1 MTFESSPA
9 YDFESLSTT
18 ISSVYDLRGI
28 VVQAVYVRDDLWAW
42 MRDTEDR
49 KGSRYGFCF
58 PGEQSYDEAE
68 VVWKETRSGTVR
80 VTMKPYGADHNI
92 PIKQKYSGKQPWK
105 IVVTY
110 TEGAAQ

>member
-1 MTFESSPA
+1 MTLESSPA

-28 VVQAVYVRDDLWAW
+28 GVQAVYVRYDLWAW
-42 MRDTEDR
+42 MRETEDR
-49 KGSRYGFCF
+49 KCNGRYGFLMS
-58 PGEQSYDEAE
+58 GEQSYDAAE
-68 VVWKETRSGTVR
+68 VAWKETRSGAVR

-92 PIKQKYSGKQPWK
+92 PVKQKYSGKQPWK

-110 TEGAAQ
+110 KKEDA